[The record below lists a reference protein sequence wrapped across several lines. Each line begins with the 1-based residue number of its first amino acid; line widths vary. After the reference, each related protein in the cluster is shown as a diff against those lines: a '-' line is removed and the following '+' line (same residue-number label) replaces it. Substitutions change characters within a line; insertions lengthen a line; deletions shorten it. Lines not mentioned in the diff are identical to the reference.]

1 MSDSKEFEG
10 KETYVGPIAMT
21 NRGVGFFKFPVEV
34 GAGDEGKDARGG
46 AAGVHG
52 KDEKPREDLFIAA
65 ENTMGAFPGDIVRV
79 VSIGM
84 VEDPRARAKRE
95 HGKVVEIVTR
105 AHETFVGKLI
115 LDDNPGAPHGQVIMV
130 PDWKK
135 MYTSFIVRGEDL
147 PVGFKVVLRFKGWL
161 EATDQAP
168 ALPWGVVEEII
179 GPAGVH
185 ETEMRA
191 LALSQGFHSDFPPGV
206 ISEAKGL
213 EDSGKGM
220 IAAEIEAGIAAG
232 RRKDFRD
239 THTFTIDPFDA
250 KDFDDA
256 LSVKFLENEL
266 IEVGVHIAD
275 VSFFVRPG
283 TSIDNEAQERA
294 TSVYL
299 VDRTIPMLP
308 EVLSNN
314 LCSLNPHEPRLA
326 VSAVFVL
333 NRNAEVQ
340 SKWFGETVIHSDRRF
355 TYEDAQEVLDKGEG
369 DMKDELVA
377 IAALARKIR
386 ERRVAKGAIG
396 FDTAEV
402 KVKLDENG
410 KPVEVVLK
418 ERKETNMLIED
429 FMLLANESV
438 AEHLAEE
445 SKKAKLESAFVYR
458 VHDQPNP
465 DKIEDLAQFLKVMG
479 YNLETKLG
487 RVKGTDLNALLE
499 KVKGTPEEYLIKTA
513 ALRSMAKA
521 TYTTRNIGHYG
532 LAFDFYT
539 HFTSPIRR
547 YPDLLVHRM
556 VKHFAEGE
564 KVTQAQLS
572 ELDALA
578 LHSSEREVAAA
589 NAERDSVKMKLVE
602 YMEDKVGQEFDAV
615 ISGVSDRGLYVEL
628 KETHA
633 EGMVRIR
640 ELGDDYFTY
649 DEKRYRLVG
658 TRTQKQYALG
668 DPIRVKLAAV
678 RMFERELDFSLVA

>member
-1 MSDSKEFEG
+1 
-10 KETYVGPIAMT
+10 
-21 NRGVGFFKFPVEV
+21 
-34 GAGDEGKDARGG
+34 
-46 AAGVHG
+46 
-52 KDEKPREDLFIAA
+52 
-65 ENTMGAFPGDIVRV
+65 
-79 VSIGM
+79 
-84 VEDPRARAKRE
+84 
-95 HGKVVEIVTR
+95 
-105 AHETFVGKLI
+105 
-115 LDDNPGAPHGQVIMV
+115 
-130 PDWKK
+130 
-135 MYTSFIVRGEDL
+135 
-147 PVGFKVVLRFKGWL
+147 
-161 EATDQAP
+161 
-168 ALPWGVVEEII
+168 
-179 GPAGVH
+179 
-185 ETEMRA
+185 
-191 LALSQGFHSDFPPGV
+191 
-206 ISEAKGL
+206 
-213 EDSGKGM
+213 
-220 IAAEIEAGIAAG
+220 
-232 RRKDFRD
+232 
-239 THTFTIDPFDA
+239 
-250 KDFDDA
+250 
-256 LSVKFLENEL
+256 
-266 IEVGVHIAD
+266 
-275 VSFFVRPG
+275 
-283 TSIDNEAQERA
+283 
-294 TSVYL
+294 
-299 VDRTIPMLP
+299 
-308 EVLSNN
+308 
-314 LCSLNPHEPRLA
+314 
-326 VSAVFVL
+326 
-333 NRNAEVQ
+333 
-340 SKWFGETVIHSDRRF
+340 
-355 TYEDAQEVLDKGEG
+355 
-369 DMKDELVA
+369 
-377 IAALARKIR
+377 
-386 ERRVAKGAIG
+386 
-396 FDTAEV
+396 
-402 KVKLDENG
+402 
-410 KPVEVVLK
+410 VEVVLK